1 MFWLPP
7 ACGVVDPR
15 VSTEIIETE
24 ALIEAEP
31 TDTRESMP
39 AKISDPGGEI
49 RVLHVDDEPD
59 FAATVAAF
67 LERENGRLDVESE
80 TDASDGLSRL
90 TGGAFDCVVSDY
102 DMPGWNGIE
111 FLEALREQCPEL
123 PFILYT
129 GKGSEEVAS
138 DAIAA
143 GATDYFQKERGTD
156 QYTVLANR
164 IETLVERARARR
176 RQQRQATAI
185 ETAREGIGII
195 DADGYHV
202 SVNRAY
208 ADIYRTD
215 PANLVGDHWS
225 DLYPDDEAGYI
236 RTEVRPRVAED
247 GYWRGR
253 TTGVRTDG
261 TTFTQECAMAATE
274 HGATVRTVRDISGKV
289 ESEKQLNRYRTLV
302 EALHDPVYV
311 LDEEGHFEFVNE
323 AFVETFGYGFDEVL
337 GNDVSAVKDET
348 AVEQGVT
355 NLGRI
360 LSSDGPDSL
369 YFETEIRSKGGE
381 SITCE
386 DHMAA
391 LPYEGEAFNGSVGIL
406 RDISDQKQKTRELKR
421 QNRRLDEFAS
431 VVTHDLRSPLD
442 VASGNLDLL
451 REECD
456 SGRIDAIDGAL
467 SRMDELISDLL
478 ELARVGNETD
488 AVESVDLAALS
499 ADCWRHVETGDATV
513 RAEIDRTVRA
523 DRSRVAQLFE
533 NLMRN
538 AVEHGGDGV
547 TVTVGELADGFYVED
562 DGPGIP
568 DGERDEVFE
577 AGYTTDRRGTGF
589 GLSIASRV
597 AAVHGWDIGVAT
609 GSDGGARFEITGV
622 EFDAE

>member
-1 MFWLPP
+1 M
-7 ACGVVDPR
+7 ASG
-15 VSTEIIETE
+15 
-24 ALIEAEP
+24 
-31 TDTRESMP
+31 
-39 AKISDPGGEI
+39 ISDPGGEI
-49 RVLHVDDEPD
+49 RVLHVDDQPD

-67 LERENGRLDVESE
+67 VEREIDRLDVESE
-80 TDASDGLSRL
+80 VNASDGLSRL
-90 TGGAFDCVVSDY
+90 ADGSFDCVVSDY
-102 DMPGWNGIE
+102 DMPGRNGIE
-111 FLEALREQCPEL
+111 FLEALRERRPEL

-143 GATDYFQKERGTD
+143 GATDYFQKESGTD

-176 RQQRQATAI
+176 RQQRQAAAI
-185 ETAREGIGII
+185 ETAREGIGIL
-195 DADGYHV
+195 DADGDHV

-215 PANLVGDHWS
+215 PADLVGSHWS
-225 DLYPDDEAGYI
+225 DRYPDDEAGYVHA
-236 RTEVRPRVAED
+236 EVRPRVAED

-253 TTGVRTDG
+253 TTGLRTDG
-261 TTFTQECAMAATE
+261 TTFTQECAVAATE
-274 HGATVRTVRDISGKV
+274 HGATVRTVRDVSDRV

-311 LDEEGHFEFVNE
+311 LDEAGHFEFVNE
-323 AFVETFGYGFDEVL
+323 AFVETFGYEFDEVL
-337 GNDVSAVKDET
+337 GDDVSVVKDET

-369 YFETEIRSKGGE
+369 YFETEIRAKDGE
-381 SITCE
+381 SIPCE

-391 LPYEGEAFNGSVGIL
+391 LPYEGETFNGSVGIL
-406 RDISDQKQKTRELKR
+406 RDISDRKRKTRDLKR
-421 QNRRLDEFAS
+421 QNRRLDEFAR

-442 VASGNLDLL
+442 VARGNLDLL

-478 ELARVGNETD
+478 GLARVGDETD
-488 AVESVDLAALS
+488 TVESVDLAALS
-499 ADCWRHVETGDATV
+499 ADCWRHVETADATV
-513 RAEIDRTVRA
+513 RTEIDRSVRA
-523 DRSRVAQLFE
+523 DRSRVAQLLE

-538 AVEHGGDGV
+538 AVEHGGDDV
-547 TVTVGELADGFYVED
+547 TVMVGELADGFYVED
-562 DGPGIP
+562 DGAGIP
-568 DGERDEVFE
+568 DDEREAVFE

-597 AAVHGWDIGVAT
+597 AAVHGWDIDVAD
-609 GSDGGARFEITGV
+609 GADGGTRFEITGV
-622 EFDAE
+622 EFVGE